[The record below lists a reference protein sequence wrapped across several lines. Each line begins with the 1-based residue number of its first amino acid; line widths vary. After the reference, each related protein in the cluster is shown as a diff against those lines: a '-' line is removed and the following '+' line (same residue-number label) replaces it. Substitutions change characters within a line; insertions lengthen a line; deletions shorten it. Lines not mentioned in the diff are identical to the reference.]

1 MKRCVSLSLLLF
13 LAGSLVCFAQQ
24 GEVSKS
30 DDLTALAKGFVE
42 LLAKEDFPS
51 AVKDFDTTMK
61 KAMPPEKLGEVWES
75 LIAQVGPFQREISV
89 RIEKAGKYDVV
100 FVTCEFERSIL
111 DAKVVFNSAKQISGL
126 WFVPSQLSIEY
137 KPPAYAKPDTFKEK
151 EVVVG
156 TGEWAV
162 QGTLTLP
169 VGREPFPAVVLVHGS
184 GPHDRD
190 ESIGPNKPF
199 RDLAW
204 GLASQGIAVLRY
216 DKRTKVHA
224 AKLISMKENI
234 TVKEETIDD
243 ALAAVSVLRARE
255 EIDTN
260 KIFVLGHS
268 LGGMLIPRMGTLDP
282 DIAGFIVMAGAARPL
297 EDVILEQIS
306 YIFSLDGTISEDEK
320 RELEEIKQQVARVKD
335 PKLSSAVSSTDL
347 PLGIPAE
354 YWLDLRGYNPPQVA
368 KELKQPMLILQ
379 GGRDY
384 QVTTEDFQ
392 RWKNSLSSR
401 ENVEFKFY
409 PNLNHLFIEGEGK
422 STPAEYQTPSHVAEI
437 VIDDIADWTKKL
449 AEQEEVIKNGA
460 RKMLSQA
467 RDS

>member
-1 MKRCVSLSLLLF
+1 MKKCVSFLLLVF
-13 LAGSLVCFAQQ
+13 LVGSLVCFAQQ
-24 GEVSKS
+24 EEVSKS
-30 DDLTALAKGFVE
+30 EELTALAKGFVE
-42 LLAKEDFPS
+42 LLAKEDFPG
-51 AVKDFDTTMK
+51 AVEDFDTTMK
-61 KAMPPEKLGEVWES
+61 KAMPPEKLGEVWKS
-75 LIAQVGPFQREISV
+75 LIAQVGPFQREISI
-89 RIEKAGKYDVV
+89 RAEKAGEYDVV
-100 FVTCEFERSIL
+100 FVTCAFERSTI
-111 DAKVVFNSAKQISGL
+111 DVKVVFNGAKQISGL
-126 WFVPSQLSIEY
+126 WFVPSQPLAEY
-137 KPPAYAKPDTFKEK
+137 KSPVYAKPDTFREK
-151 EVVVG
+151 EIMVG

-162 QGTLTLP
+162 DGTLTLP
-169 VGREPFPAVVLVHGS
+169 IGDGPFPAVVLVHGS

-224 AKLISMKENI
+224 AKLVSIMDSI

-243 ALAAVSVLRARE
+243 ALAAVFTLRKRE
-255 EIDTN
+255 EIDTD

-268 LGGMLIPRMGTLDP
+268 LGGMLIPRMGTLGP
-282 DIAGFIVMAGAARPL
+282 DIAGFIVMAGATRPL
-297 EDVILEQIS
+297 EDIILEQMS
-306 YIFSLDGTISEDEK
+306 YIFSLDGTISESE
-320 RELEEIKQQVARVKD
+320 EAQLEEIKQQVARVKD
-335 PKLSSAVSSTDL
+335 PDLSSAVSSTEL
-347 PLGIPAE
+347 PLGMPTQ

-368 KELKQPMLILQ
+368 KELNQPMLILQ

-392 RWKNSLSSR
+392 NWKDSLSSR

-422 STPAEYQTPSHVAEI
+422 SKPAEYQMPGHVAEI

-449 AEQEEVIKNGA
+449 VEQEEVIKNEA